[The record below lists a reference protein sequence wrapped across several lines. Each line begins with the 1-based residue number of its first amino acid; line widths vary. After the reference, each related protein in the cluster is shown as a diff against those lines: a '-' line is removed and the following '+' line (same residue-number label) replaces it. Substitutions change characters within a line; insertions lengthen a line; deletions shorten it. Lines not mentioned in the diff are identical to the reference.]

1 MFEFLN
7 KSSDKELEKEL
18 IKQLTILNAL
28 KFLESQYSSADSIM
42 TVEEI
47 KQSYEDICNEIF
59 KDKDND

>member
-1 MFEFLN
+1 MFEFLS

>member
-1 MFEFLN
+1 MFEFLS

-47 KQSYEDICNEIF
+47 KQCYEDICNEIF
-59 KDKDND
+59 KDKNND